1 MKDGVKMNGQQL
13 LYGLLTSKGDILRA
27 AYVLCDHRIYT
38 EMSAQYQQT
47 EHTDFQAS
55 LVEEMKLLEKQP
67 EVDMHLHILLEMAKF
82 FELPVSHATTNGELY
97 ELSDNIGN
105 LLVSKYNEL
114 FSIARCH
121 TLEDVMRHQIRLF
134 FHLIDSQ
141 YMIATNRQQA
151 VFQQQLMNWIE
162 QLPPMYQERMI
173 DVLGEYQQE
182 ALVKLLQKK
191 GTIEL
196 YKQLPPH
203 AYPAISDLMAT
214 VMSIF
219 IPVNYPPALLF
230 SMNAPLFLM
239 ASFESHEIIAKRKEA
254 GTFLPLLLVVVQ
266 LMWTYKLEHQD
277 ELLNYQ
283 SLLIKWSSVHTAYQD
298 YMKKK
303 EQSLFDRERLDS
315 FIYKT
320 EQYVKQLRA
329 TEKKTVKQIE
339 TLKTAIRH
347 QLDEMELTSLNG
359 GLVLQKM
366 IEEHESLKQD
376 VEELQRKLSI
386 KGDFFSKVRLTF
398 RSAERAVKSKVK
410 EVERKKVLMQMTDFI
425 LANRL
430 PVCVDIQNEIYDYQD
445 ELTTTIFQINQQV
458 ELLEETK
465 QSRQLADAKVRRYDQ
480 EIKRFERNYYG
491 LKEGTVEEM
500 AQ

>member
-173 DVLGEYQQE
+173 DALGEYQQE

-203 AYPAISDLMAT
+203 AYPAVSGLMAT

-230 SMNAPLFLM
+230 SMNAPLFL
-239 ASFESHEIIAKRKEA
+239 I
-254 GTFLPLLLVVVQ
+254 VVQ

-283 SLLIKWSSVHTAYQD
+283 SLLIKWSSVHTGYQD

>member
-1 MKDGVKMNGQQL
+1 
-13 LYGLLTSKGDILRA
+13 
-27 AYVLCDHRIYT
+27 
-38 EMSAQYQQT
+38 
-47 EHTDFQAS
+47 
-55 LVEEMKLLEKQP
+55 
-67 EVDMHLHILLEMAKF
+67 
-82 FELPVSHATTNGELY
+82 
-97 ELSDNIGN
+97 
-105 LLVSKYNEL
+105 
-114 FSIARCH
+114 
-121 TLEDVMRHQIRLF
+121 
-134 FHLIDSQ
+134 
-141 YMIATNRQQA
+141 
-151 VFQQQLMNWIE
+151 
-162 QLPPMYQERMI
+162 
-173 DVLGEYQQE
+173 
-182 ALVKLLQKK
+182 
-191 GTIEL
+191 
-196 YKQLPPH
+196 
-203 AYPAISDLMAT
+203 MAT

-445 ELTTTIFQINQQV
+445 ELATTIFQINQQV